1 MRALQ
6 VTTHLALKNIYLVKV
21 TEMPPQSCLIC
32 VPADAAK
39 RKASVFFVKGVKGR

>member
-21 TEMPPQSCLIC
+21 TGDLCEH
-32 VPADAAK
+32 
-39 RKASVFFVKGVKGR
+39 